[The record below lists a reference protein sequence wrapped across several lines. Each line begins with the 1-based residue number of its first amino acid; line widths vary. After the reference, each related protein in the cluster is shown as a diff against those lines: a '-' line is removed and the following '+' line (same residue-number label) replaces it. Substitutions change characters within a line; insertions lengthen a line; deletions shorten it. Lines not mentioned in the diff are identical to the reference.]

1 MSRAASAAY
10 LCSRVR
16 VSVPAAG
23 HERMIVRIPTVL
35 RSYTSGRE
43 TVEIVAPATLG
54 AAMDE
59 LDARF
64 PGLRFRIIDEQHA
77 VRPHIKLFIDG
88 ALLRDLAAPIP
99 EAHELM
105 IVGAL
110 SGG

>member
-1 MSRAASAAY
+1 
-10 LCSRVR
+10 
-16 VSVPAAG
+16 
-23 HERMIVRIPTVL
+23 MIVRIPTVL

-43 TVEIVAPATLG
+43 TVEIAVAATLG
-54 AAMDE
+54 AAIDE
-59 LDARF
+59 LGAKF

-88 ALLRDLAAPIP
+88 ELLRDLAAPIP